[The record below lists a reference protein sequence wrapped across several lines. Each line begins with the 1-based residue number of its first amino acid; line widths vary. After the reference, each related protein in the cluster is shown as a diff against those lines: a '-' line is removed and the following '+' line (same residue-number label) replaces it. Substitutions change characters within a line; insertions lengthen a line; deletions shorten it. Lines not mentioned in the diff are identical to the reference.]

1 MEKNNFLTWRH
12 IFLST
17 LSLFTSFGTLI
28 CCAFPALL
36 VTIGMGSSLISI
48 LGIFPWITVIS
59 EQKKLVFIISGSFLL
74 LGFLY
79 QYFNGINSSCPT
91 DPNAARACKN
101 LKKISWAILFF
112 SSTLY
117 FIGLFFAFFAAD
129 FLY

>member
-1 MEKNNFLTWRH
+1 MEKNNFLLMRH

-17 LSLFTSFGTLI
+17 FSLFTSFGTLI
-28 CCAFPALL
+28 CCALPALL
-36 VTIGMGSSLISI
+36 VTIGMGASLISI

-79 QYFNGINSSCPT
+79 QYFSNITSICPT

-101 LKKISWAILFF
+101 LKKISWVILFF
-112 SSTLY
+112 SLTLY
-117 FIGLFFAFFAAD
+117 VVGLFFSFFAAD
-129 FLY
+129 FFY